1 MKLRSGKVINETQ
14 MPEGGTLLGYKMA
27 KDKRLVILEI
37 PLTAKHNMERSN
49 IVDRQL
55 AKHRCSE
62 AFVKEIIDLNTGASV
77 NQANSLQKNS
87 FTYIVGTRV
96 FPDHWEENLES
107 VCAGGIHYFLD
118 RRCAEA
124 YMQSTPLN
132 GEYLEW
138 SDSGR
143 LVYKCYIKNGKTEGE
158 VLSWHEYT
166 GLLKSRYFCYEG
178 KLDGE
183 FIEWYPKG
191 NLARRSMYKNGLR
204 NGKETT
210 WFNEE
215 GKIMREITYKEQLL
229 HGEAKVWYPNGQ
241 IKYIY
246 NYDNGKLHGEYRS
259 WSENGLENE
268 VWQYVHGEK
277 LVGSGKPI

>member
-14 MPEGGTLLGYKMA
+14 MPEGGTFLGYKMA

-37 PLTAKHNMERSN
+37 PLSAKHNMERSN

-77 NQANSLQKNS
+77 NQARSMQDRR
-87 FTYIVGTRV
+87 FTYIVGSWV
-96 FPDHWEENLES
+96 FPDRWEENLET

-118 RRCAEA
+118 RQRAEA

-143 LVYKCYIKNGKTEGE
+143 LVYKRYVKDGKTEGE
-158 VLSWHEYT
+158 VLSWHEFT
-166 GLLKSRYFCYEG
+166 GLLKSRCFCYEG
-178 KLDGE
+178 KIEGE
-183 FIEWYPKG
+183 LIEWYSKG
-191 NLARRSMYKNGLR
+191 NVARRSMYKNGLK

-210 WFNEE
+210 WFLEE
-215 GKIMREITYKEQLL
+215 EKIMREITCVDGRP
-229 HGEAKVWYPNGQ
+229 HGEVKEWYSNGQ
-241 IKYIY
+241 IKSIY
-246 NYDNGKLHGEYRS
+246 HYDNGKLHGEYRS
-259 WSENGLENE
+259 WAVNGLENE
-268 VWQYVHGEK
+268 GWQYVHGEK
-277 LVGSGKPI
+277 LDGNGNPM